1 MLVNE
6 ANRVQDMLLER
17 LREANLESVL
27 RPDASQCLDMEDS
40 VFLEVV
46 LSDGAELER
55 VEAIVAD
62 LKEVFSARGIR
73 VDSIVRAVWDVV
85 DVKSHGQACG
95 KDGAPRAAEEFYVT
109 MRSHNRVHTTVV
121 EITWGTMAAVR
132 CRLGGQAATGKADE
146 KQVREEVFALVR
158 KFVEYE
164 LRQGGLGYWDPLK
177 HPRRE
182 LNEPAVLFFAAQRD

>member
-6 ANRVQDMLLER
+6 ANLVQEMLVHR
-17 LREANLESVL
+17 LREVHREGVL
-27 RPDASQCLDMEDS
+27 HPEKSQCLDMEGS
-40 VFLEVV
+40 VWLELV

-55 VEAIVAD
+55 VEAMVAAVR
-62 LKEVFSARGIR
+62 EEFRVRGIS

-85 DVKSHGQACG
+85 DVKSNGPAYG

-109 MRSHNRVHTTVV
+109 MRSGNRVHTTVV

-132 CRLGGQAATGKADE
+132 YGLGGQAATGKADE
-146 KQVREEVFALVR
+146 KQVRDEVFALVR

-177 HPRRE
+177 HPWRE
-182 LNEPAVLFFAAQRD
+182 LNEAAVLFFSSQRD